1 MLHLATRI
9 IIMTIK
15 ICYYNIMFTL
25 EQENF
30 IGQCYFRNGER
41 LDNGEWSYSTPRVF
55 EECQQKF
62 PDFQGTYQQLTQKV
76 YKCVNM
82 FFEIGSVLQKKKG
95 MDDRQKEQLKILKRL
110 NKELQRP
117 QINPS
122 GDKPKKLTYHLVQ
135 FSLSLKK
142 ICTFFPIVCL
152 LCILDNK
159 SPHKIT
165 SLNIDRWIDL

>member
-1 MLHLATRI
+1 
-9 IIMTIK
+9 MTIK

-82 FFEIGSVLQKKKG
+82 FFEIGSVLRKKG
-95 MDDRQKEQLKILKRL
+95 NGRPTKRTAENIEEIEQRIA
-110 NKELQRP
+110 ETP
-117 QINPS
+117 
-122 GDKPKKLTYHLVQ
+122 
-135 FSLSLKK
+135 
-142 ICTFFPIVCL
+142 
-152 LCILDNK
+152 NK
-159 SPHKIT
+159 SI
-165 SLNIDRWIDL
+165 RR